1 MQIKAFGL
9 ETSDLKAH
17 LGRVLVG
24 CVKDINPGG
33 DGDGELRT
41 YRADDNSY
49 RLEDVTDDSKLVEAI
64 KADLESADVIVGHN
78 SKMFDRKFLNARLA
92 KANMRPIRQQF
103 HIDTLW
109 IVRTHLR
116 SSSRPEDEEKLVGLD
131 GEAIPVSWDAWLRD
145 MSFDRD
151 ALDVIAARCRQEVS
165 LLEQT
170 YRRLIPYM
178 RTLTRRSEVVRRH
191 SGDQATAGRA
201 CRP

>member
-1 MQIKAFGL
+1 MRIKAFDL

-17 LGRVLVG
+17 VGRVLVG
-24 CVKDINPGG
+24 CVKDIIPGE

-41 YRADDNSY
+41 YRADDKPY
-49 RLEDVTDDSKLVEAI
+49 CLEDVADDSKLVEAI
-64 KADLESADVIVGHN
+64 RADLESADVIVGHN
-78 SKMFDRKFLNARLA
+78 SKMFDRKFLNARLV

-116 SSSRPEDEEKLVGLD
+116 TSSRPADEQKLVGLD
-131 GEAIPVSWDAWLRD
+131 GEAMPVSWDDWLRD

-191 SGDQATAGRA
+191 
-201 CRP
+201 